1 MSLSHVT
8 SQWMRYYKQLQNVKR
23 SGAFV
28 LAYSDKASASGIA
41 LLPSGENTTST
52 GQRNL
57 KPRAPHATDTL
68 QGVLVGRVMKTN
80 LPTLI

>member
-28 LAYSDKASASGIA
+28 LASSDKVRASERD

-57 KPRAPHATDTL
+57 KPRAAHATATL
-68 QGVLVGRVMKTN
+68 QGVLVGRVSTIN
-80 LPTLI
+80 HSTLI